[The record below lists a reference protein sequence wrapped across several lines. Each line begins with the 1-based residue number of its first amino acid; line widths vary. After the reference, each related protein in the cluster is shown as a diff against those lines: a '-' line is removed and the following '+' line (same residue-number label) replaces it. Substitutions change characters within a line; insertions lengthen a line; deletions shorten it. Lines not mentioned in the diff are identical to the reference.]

1 MPFIFI
7 FFVFIF
13 FFLLQKYFIY
23 PLESIIFPSY
33 LIDQASLLY
42 VPHAV
47 RIISYYV
54 FGRMVLIPIFLSQCF
69 TYIFFN
75 NEPFMY
81 SLNLSFLS
89 TLSIFLGFEI
99 YNLFNKKIFFKLD
112 KIIDWK
118 KIILIGCSVSVFNSS
133 LSSYYLIKSQNINF
147 DLLLNIRFLIG
158 DTIGLVFGMLIF
170 IYFIKLYIIWFK
182 NVGN

>member
-1 MPFIFI
+1 MHW
-7 FFVFIF
+7 
-13 FFLLQKYFIY
+13 
-23 PLESIIFPSY
+23 
-33 LIDQASLLY
+33 LI
-42 VPHAV
+42 
-47 RIISYYV
+47 
-54 FGRMVLIPIFLSQCF
+54 
-69 TYIFFN
+69 
-75 NEPFMY
+75 
-81 SLNLSFLS
+81 LSFLS

-147 DLLLNIRFLIG
+147 DFLLNIRFLIG

-170 IYFIKLYIIWFK
+170 IYFI
-182 NVGN
+182 